1 MKKIDLVIL
10 AGGKGQRIKK
20 YTKFVPKPL
29 IKIKHKPFLKYLL
42 NYYSKYN
49 FNKILLLC
57 GYKGNKIKKI
67 YHKKNINLIPI
78 ECIIE
83 KRRLGTGGALY
94 QIKNKLKNNFLLI
107 NGDSF
112 LEFDFKKFLEKKF
125 QNNSLGKMILVNRK
139 SYKTNNKLSS
149 LKLDYKKNLIKFN
162 GDYMNAGIYFLKKE
176 ILNKILKTN
185 YSLENDILPK
195 LILKKK
201 IEGIL
206 SKGFF
211 IDIGTYKNLK
221 IAKKQLYK
229 ITKSSAAFLD
239 RDGVINHDTGYVH
252 QIKDFKIKK
261 NVFAAIRYLNKK
273 KINVFIVTNQAG
285 IGKGYFT
292 EKQFINFQTQVKKLL
307 IKNKCYINDLRYS
320 PFHPEA
326 KFKKYRKTTKQR
338 KPGNLMIKNLKNNWN
353 IDLSRS
359 FMIGDKETD
368 KIAAQS
374 SKIYFE
380 YDRNNLLKQVKKIC
394 KKLEI

>member
-1 MKKIDLVIL
+1 MKKIDLIIL

-49 FNKILLLC
+49 FNKILILC

-83 KRRLGTGGALY
+83 KKRLGTGGALY
-94 QIKNKLKNNFLLI
+94 QIKNKLKNDFLLI

-112 LEFDFKKFLEKKF
+112 LEFNFKKFLEKKF
-125 QNNSLGKMILVNRK
+125 KNSSLGKIILVNK
-139 SYKTNNKLSS
+139 KNYKTNNKLSS
-149 LKLDYKKNLIKFN
+149 LKLNYKKNLIKFN
-162 GDYMNAGIYFLKKE
+162 GDYMNAGIYFFKKKILK
-176 ILNKILKTN
+176 KILKTN

-201 IEGIL
+201 IEGIV

-221 IAKKQLYK
+221 IAKKKLYK
-229 ITKSSAAFLD
+229 IATTSAAFLD

-252 QIKDFKIKK
+252 RIKDFKVKK

-292 EKQFINFQTQVKKLL
+292 EKEFINFQTQVKKLL

-326 KFKKYRKTTKQR
+326 KIKKYRKITKLR

-353 IDLSRS
+353 INLSKS

-368 KIAAQS
+368 KITAQS

-380 YDRNNLLKQVKKIC
+380 YDQNNLLKQVKKIC
-394 KKLEI
+394 KKLGI

>member
-1 MKKIDLVIL
+1 MKKIDLIIL

-94 QIKNKLKNNFLLI
+94 QIKNKLKNDFLLI

-112 LEFDFKKFLEKKF
+112 LEFDFKKFLGKKF

-162 GDYMNAGIYFLKKE
+162 GDYMNAGIYFFKKKILK
-176 ILNKILKTN
+176 KILKTN

-252 QIKDFKIKK
+252 QIKDFKVKK

-292 EKQFINFQTQVKKLL
+292 EKEFINFQTQVKKLL
-307 IKNKCYINDLRYS
+307 TKNKCYINDLRYS

-326 KFKKYRKTTKQR
+326 KIKKYRKSTKLR

-353 IDLSRS
+353 IDLSKS

-380 YDRNNLLKQVKKIC
+380 YDQNNLLKQVKKIC
-394 KKLEI
+394 KKLGI

>member
-1 MKKIDLVIL
+1 MKKIDLIIL

-94 QIKNKLKNNFLLI
+94 QIKNKLKNDFLLI

-176 ILNKILKTN
+176 ILKKILKTN

-201 IEGIL
+201 IEGIF

-292 EKQFINFQTQVKKLL
+292 EKEFINFQTQVKKLL
-307 IKNKCYINDLRYS
+307 TKNKCYINDLRYS

-326 KFKKYRKTTKQR
+326 KIKKYRKTTKLR

-353 IDLSRS
+353 IDLSKS

-380 YDRNNLLKQVKKIC
+380 YDQNNLLKQVKKIC
-394 KKLEI
+394 KNLGI

>member
-1 MKKIDLVIL
+1 MKKIDLIIL

-20 YTKFVPKPL
+20 YTKFIPKPL

-42 NYYSKYN
+42 NYYSKYD

-67 YHKKNINLIPI
+67 YHKKKINLIPI

-94 QIKNKLKNNFLLI
+94 QIKNKLKNDFLLV

-125 QNNSLGKMILVNRK
+125 QSNSLGKIILVSRK

-149 LKLDYKKNLIKFN
+149 LRLDYKKNLIKFN
-162 GDYMNAGIYFLKKE
+162 GDYMNAGIYFFKKKILK
-176 ILNKILKTN
+176 NILKTN

-201 IEGIL
+201 IEGVL
-206 SKGFF
+206 GKGFF

-229 ITKSSAAFLD
+229 ITKNSAAFLD

-252 QIKDFKIKK
+252 QIKDFKVKK

-273 KINVFIVTNQAG
+273 KINVFVVTNQAG

-292 EKQFINFQTQVKKLL
+292 EKDFINFQTQVKKLL

-326 KFKKYRKTTKQR
+326 KIKKYRKITKLR

-353 IDLSRS
+353 IDLSKS

-380 YDRNNLLKQVKKIC
+380 YDQNNLLKQVKKIC
-394 KKLEI
+394 KNLGI

>member
-1 MKKIDLVIL
+1 MKKIDLIIL

-20 YTKFVPKPL
+20 YTKFIPKPL

-42 NYYSKYN
+42 NYYSKYD

-67 YHKKNINLIPI
+67 YHKKKINLIPI

-94 QIKNKLKNNFLLI
+94 QIKNKLKNDFLLV

-125 QNNSLGKMILVNRK
+125 QSNSLGKIILVSRK

-149 LKLDYKKNLIKFN
+149 LRLDYKKNLIKFN
-162 GDYMNAGIYFLKKE
+162 GDYMNAGIYFFKKKILK
-176 ILNKILKTN
+176 NILKTN

-201 IEGIL
+201 IEGVL
-206 SKGFF
+206 GKGFF

-229 ITKSSAAFLD
+229 ITK
-239 RDGVINHDTGYVH
+239 N
-252 QIKDFKIKK
+252 
-261 NVFAAIRYLNKK
+261 
-273 KINVFIVTNQAG
+273 
-285 IGKGYFT
+285 
-292 EKQFINFQTQVKKLL
+292 
-307 IKNKCYINDLRYS
+307 
-320 PFHPEA
+320 
-326 KFKKYRKTTKQR
+326 
-338 KPGNLMIKNLKNNWN
+338 
-353 IDLSRS
+353 
-359 FMIGDKETD
+359 
-368 KIAAQS
+368 
-374 SKIYFE
+374 
-380 YDRNNLLKQVKKIC
+380 
-394 KKLEI
+394 

>member
-10 AGGKGQRIKK
+10 VGGRGIRINKI
-20 YTKFVPKPL
+20 TKFIPKPL

-78 ECIIE
+78 ECSIDK
-83 KRRLGTGGALY
+83 KRVGTGGALC
-94 QIKNKLKNNFLLI
+94 QIKNKLKNDFLLI

-112 LEFDFKKFLEKKF
+112 LEFDLNSFLKKKFL
-125 QNNSLGKMILVNRK
+125 NNSLGKLILVNK
-139 SYKTNNKLSS
+139 KNYKTNNKLSS
-149 LKLDYKKNLIKFN
+149 LKLDYKKKLIEFN
-162 GDYMNAGIYFLKKE
+162 GDFMNAGIYFFKK
-176 ILNKILKTN
+176 KILKIISKN
-185 YSLENDILPK
+185 NFSLEEDILPK

-201 IEGIL
+201 IEGSL
-206 SKGFF
+206 SKKFF

-221 IAKKQLYK
+221 KAKKQIYK
-229 ITKSSAAFLD
+229 ITKKPAAFLD
-239 RDGVINHDTGYVH
+239 RDGVINYDTGYVH
-252 QIKDFKIKK
+252 KINDFKIKK
-261 NVFAAIRYLNKK
+261 NVFSAIRYLNKK
-273 KINVFIVTNQAG
+273 EINVFIVTNQAG

-292 EKQFINFQTQVKKLL
+292 EKEFINFQIQVKKLF
-307 IKNKCYINDLRYS
+307 INNKCYISDLRYS
-320 PFHPEA
+320 PFHPKA
-326 KFKKYRKTTKQR
+326 KIKKYRKITKQR
-338 KPGNLMIKNLKNNWN
+338 KPGNLMIKDLKNNWN
-353 IDLSRS
+353 IHLSKS

-380 YDRNNLLKQVKKIC
+380 YDENNLLEQVKKIC
-394 KKLEI
+394 KKLGI

>member
-1 MKKIDLVIL
+1 MKKIDLIIL

-20 YTKFVPKPL
+20 YTKFIPKPL
-29 IKIKHKPFLKYLL
+29 IKIKQKPFLKYLL
-42 NYYSKYN
+42 NYYSKYD

-67 YHKKNINLIPI
+67 YHKKKINLIPI

-94 QIKNKLKNNFLLI
+94 QIKNKLKNDFLLV

-125 QNNSLGKMILVNRK
+125 QSNSLGKIILVSKK

-162 GDYMNAGIYFLKKE
+162 GDYMNAGIYFFKKKILK
-176 ILNKILKTN
+176 NILKTN

-195 LILKKK
+195 LILKNK
-201 IEGIL
+201 IEGVL
-206 SKGFF
+206 GKGFF

-229 ITKSSAAFLD
+229 ITKNSAAFLD

-252 QIKDFKIKK
+252 QIKDFKVKK

-273 KINVFIVTNQAG
+273 KINVFVVTNQAG

-292 EKQFINFQTQVKKLL
+292 EKDFINFQTQVKKLL

-326 KFKKYRKTTKQR
+326 KIKKYRKITKLR

-353 IDLSRS
+353 IDLSKS

-380 YDRNNLLKQVKKIC
+380 YDQNNLLKQVKKIC
-394 KKLEI
+394 KNLGI

>member
-1 MKKIDLVIL
+1 MKKIDLIIL

-20 YTKFVPKPL
+20 YTKFIPKPL
-29 IKIKHKPFLKYLL
+29 IKIKQKPFLKYLL
-42 NYYSKYN
+42 NYYSKYD

-67 YHKKNINLIPI
+67 YHKKKINLIPI

-94 QIKNKLKNNFLLI
+94 QIKNKLKNDFLLV

-125 QNNSLGKMILVNRK
+125 QSNSLGKIILVSKK

-162 GDYMNAGIYFLKKE
+162 GDYMNAGIYFFKKKILK
-176 ILNKILKTN
+176 NILKTN

-195 LILKKK
+195 LILKNK
-201 IEGIL
+201 IEGVL
-206 SKGFF
+206 GKGFF

-229 ITKSSAAFLD
+229 ITKNSAAFLD

-252 QIKDFKIKK
+252 QIKDFKVKK

-273 KINVFIVTNQAG
+273 KINVFVVTNQAG

-292 EKQFINFQTQVKKLL
+292 EKDFINFQTQVKKLL

-326 KFKKYRKTTKQR
+326 KIKK
-338 KPGNLMIKNLKNNWN
+338 PI
-353 IDLSRS
+353 S
-359 FMIGDKETD
+359 F
-368 KIAAQS
+368 S
-374 SKIYFE
+374 YFCIQKCTIF
-380 YDRNNLLKQVKKIC
+380 YI
-394 KKLEI
+394 